1 MSVIKTVSLCKTFHA
16 GRQSVRALKNISL
29 SVERGEVV
37 CVIGPSGAGKT
48 TLLRAVKNLLPVD
61 EGKIYIDDKLLF
73 DCRNGV
79 NAVKTRRK
87 ERNKILLEIG
97 MVFQNFNLFPHKTVL
112 ENLTLAPIHVRKLPP
127 AQARAKSLQFLERVG
142 LGDKKDAY
150 PSQLSGGQKQRA
162 AIARALVMEPEIML
176 FDEPTSSLDPELA
189 GEVLAVIKQL
199 AAAGMTMLVVSH
211 EMGFVRD
218 VADRVAFMCEG
229 SILETA
235 SPEQLFTSPAHDRT
249 RQFLNIN

>member
-1 MSVIKTVSLCKTFHA
+1 MIKTVSLCKTFHA
-16 GRQSVRALKNISL
+16 GRQSVRALKNVSL

-127 AQARAKSLQFLERVG
+127 AQARTKSLQFLERVG

-162 AIARALVMEPEIML
+162 AIARALVMEPEVML

-199 AAAGMTMLVVSH
+199 AASGMTMLVVSH
-211 EMGFVRD
+211 EMGFVREI
-218 VADRVAFMCEG
+218 ADRVAFMCEG
-229 SILETA
+229 CILETA
-235 SPEQLFTSPAHDRT
+235 SPAQLFTSPAQERT
-249 RQFLNIN
+249 RQFLHIN

>member
-1 MSVIKTVSLCKTFHA
+1 MSMIKTVSLCKTFHA
-16 GRQSVRALKNISL
+16 GRQSVRALKDVSL

-162 AIARALVMEPEIML
+162 AIARALVMEPEVML

-199 AAAGMTMLVVSH
+199 AASGMTMLVVSH

-249 RQFLNIN
+249 RQFLRIN

>member
-1 MSVIKTVSLCKTFHA
+1 MIKTVSLCKTFHA